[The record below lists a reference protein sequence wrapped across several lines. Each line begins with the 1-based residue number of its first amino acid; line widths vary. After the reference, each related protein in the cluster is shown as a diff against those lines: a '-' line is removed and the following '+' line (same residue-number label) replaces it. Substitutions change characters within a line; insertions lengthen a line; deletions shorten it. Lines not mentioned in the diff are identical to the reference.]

1 MYKKWDN
8 LKKNLFM
15 RKNFLNHSFP
25 ITHPLPTKYTRE
37 DEEDHSKNA
46 SQSSSIIKVHQFS
59 FQKAIETFW

>member
-1 MYKKWDN
+1 
-8 LKKNLFM
+8 M

-59 FQKAIETFW
+59 FQKAIETF